1 MRSMHCFD
9 EQADDYKAN
18 LHVIVVNLQQLVILR
33 VNLISTFY
41 HKQFL
46 RLIKHQFMTIN
57 I

>member
-1 MRSMHCFD
+1 MHHFD

-46 RLIKHQFMTIN
+46 RLIKHQFMTKN